1 MERPAVPMDSSLN
14 NSQVS
19 IRLCLRAF
27 SKLKEHTQ
35 QAAGQTGSGRKLTS
49 PKPPTTEG
57 QKVMDKHPSF
67 LTSSLRRFWGV
78 LTWSIRG
85 AQQAWAP
92 PVHCGILLIN
102 TFMLAFVL
110 SPSLHYFLN
119 ISSKQV
125 CVLEKPKL
133 KHHATLAFKTM
144 SL

>member
-1 MERPAVPMDSSLN
+1 MERPAVPVDSSLDS
-14 NSQVS
+14 SQVS
-19 IRLCLRAF
+19 VPLCLRAF

-35 QAAGQTGSGRKLTS
+35 QAAGQTGSGQKSTS
-49 PKPPTTEG
+49 LKPPPTEG

-67 LTSSLRRFWGV
+67 LTSSLRRFSDTF
-78 LTWSIRG
+78 TWSIRG
-85 AQQAWAP
+85 AQQARAP
-92 PVHCGILLIN
+92 AVYCGILLIN

-125 CVLEKPKL
+125 RVLEKPKL

-144 SL
+144 PL